1 MISSNVDQILKELQE
16 YHKDTVRRLENM
28 VQGFAYLIS
37 KEAIANTPIGN
48 ANPDDPESFFKLYKI
63 RQGRTGLDPVE
74 GFARGS
80 WQVNTSGQFSIQE
93 LYTVN
98 SGSTALALIK
108 TNLESYKLGQTLYIG
123 NKGFYIRQLE
133 NNYSNQTNEMG
144 IMQPTLDSIMQ
155 TYQVDLQRL
164 FNEG

>member
-48 ANPDDPESFFKLYKI
+48 SEEFFKLYQL
-63 RQGRTGLDPVE
+63 RQGRLGLKPEE

-80 WQVNTSGQFSIQE
+80 WQVNTDGQFSIQE
-93 LYTVN
+93 FYTVN

-133 NNYSNQTNEMG
+133 NNYSSQTNEMG

-164 FNEG
+164 FKEG